1 MRLESAITRPGSRFV
16 TAIALMSLAAC
27 GVDSPTSAPDVS
39 GDPQFARGGQ
49 NLAPFIVVL
58 HENARDVRGLANKL
72 VGPHGR
78 QPDLIYEHAIKG
90 FAVWL
95 PAQAARGLANHPS
108 VAYVEEDREVSIAA
122 QSVPT
127 GIDRIFASSNTNI
140 HINGSDDFRVDVDVA
155 IIDTGIDWEH
165 PDLNVVDGINCAR
178 RKGCNGNGD
187 DDHYHGTHVAGTV
200 AALDNDVGVVGVA
213 PGARLHAVKVL
224 DRRGSGYASW
234 IVAGID
240 WVAARADVIEVA
252 NMSLGGSGY
261 SNAEYQ
267 AIQNAVDLGVA
278 FAVAAGNSAADSDGY
293 SPAAFDNVLT
303 VSALADF
310 NGQPG
315 GGAASTCRSDTDD
328 TFASFSNFGAAVDII
343 APGVCIESTYP
354 LEEGG
359 YGTISG
365 TSMASPHAAGGLALL
380 ASSNRATDAAG
391 VEALYSA
398 LTSAGNYDWDNNDD
412 GDSTQEPLLDVSTFS
427 PALIVV
433 GGGNLPPTATIES
446 SCVGASCTFD
456 GSGSTD
462 DGSVASYAWDFGDGG
477 SSTATS
483 PAHTYLT
490 WGTYTV
496 TLTVTDNQGAT
507 GQASTDVVITDTNNA
522 APTATIQSAT
532 CNGGATCDFVGSGTD
547 TDGNVA
553 SYAWDFGDGGS
564 STATNP
570 THTYTASGTYT
581 VTLTVTDDQGATG
594 QASTDVLVEVVVS
607 SVSFTYTAGKAG
619 KGRNAVRIDT
629 FSGGSGVSG
638 LLRVTRSGNE
648 VISVDPFE
656 TGIVYL
662 LNNEKG
668 GKTYQMT
675 VCDNA
680 GVCAATVTVQF

>member
-1 MRLESAITRPGSRFV
+1 MRLERAITRPGSRFV
-16 TAIALMSLAAC
+16 TAIALMALAAC

-178 RKGCNGNGD
+178 RKGCKGNGD

-315 GGAASTCRSDTDD
+315 GGAASPVAPTRTTPLRASVISEQPSTSSRPVCVSSPPTRLKRVDTEPSAEHPWRRRTLRVAWLSWRAAIGRQMQLGLKRST
-328 TFASFSNFGAAVDII
+328 AHSRA
-343 APGVCIESTYP
+343 
-354 LEEGG
+354 
-359 YGTISG
+359 
-365 TSMASPHAAGGLALL
+365 
-380 ASSNRATDAAG
+380 RAT
-391 VEALYSA
+391 
-398 LTSAGNYDWDNNDD
+398 T
-412 GDSTQEPLLDVSTFS
+412 T
-427 PALIVV
+427 
-433 GGGNLPPTATIES
+433 
-446 SCVGASCTFD
+446 
-456 GSGSTD
+456 
-462 DGSVASYAWDFGDGG
+462 
-477 SSTATS
+477 
-483 PAHTYLT
+483 
-490 WGTYTV
+490 GTT
-496 TLTVTDNQGAT
+496 TT
-507 GQASTDVVITDTNNA
+507 
-522 APTATIQSAT
+522 
-532 CNGGATCDFVGSGTD
+532 
-547 TDGNVA
+547 
-553 SYAWDFGDGGS
+553 
-564 STATNP
+564 
-570 THTYTASGTYT
+570 
-581 VTLTVTDDQGATG
+581 
-594 QASTDVLVEVVVS
+594 
-607 SVSFTYTAGKAG
+607 
-619 KGRNAVRIDT
+619 
-629 FSGGSGVSG
+629 
-638 LLRVTRSGNE
+638 
-648 VISVDPFE
+648 
-656 TGIVYL
+656 TGIPRR
-662 LNNEKG
+662 NPCS
-668 GKTYQMT
+668 T
-675 VCDNA
+675 
-680 GVCAATVTVQF
+680 